1 MNSVFKAPEFFSK
14 ILIVGSGSVANR
26 APLLVG
32 ELLRKCEDTIRL
44 SRTFFSRSDAKMNAV
59 LRLLVKAAAAAF
71 YHLLLPAAILRS
83 RMVFVL
89 PSNNTEMPVISF
101 WARIFSKP
109 VLVDYYVSIYEW
121 SCFMQGTGKPDS
133 RMGRF
138 LLKADRIAY
147 QADAVI
153 HCNRVEWDH
162 IGEVI
167 GLPRRRNGFHHLPL
181 FTNFD
186 QLAGPIKAPPSGGP
200 FVFGW
205 WGSSMPLHGLQTIF
219 EAFKLLAMERGDFEL
234 HLCFWGEVRR
244 REFEQGKELAM
255 MPWLKV
261 HDALIAADGSLPRFI
276 NEKVHIGFSHFG
288 TGPSAEFVYTNK
300 VLECMALGRTA
311 LVARLPGNAEYGDL
325 GHFFF
330 PCEPTVEGLVAAA
343 RTAMDDGEGRMIREQ
358 RCREEF
364 LLRYSETA
372 AKARFHEILERF
384 HEDWKAKGGAS

>member
-1 MNSVFKAPEFFSK
+1 MSAIFKTPEFFRK
-14 ILIVGSGSVANR
+14 VLVLGSGSVANR
-26 APLLVG
+26 APLLLG

-44 SRTFFSRSDAKMNAV
+44 SRTYFSRSHGEGGR
-59 LRLLVKAAAAAF
+59 LRRLATKAAAAVV
-71 YHLLLPAAILRS
+71 YHLVLPVAILRS
-83 RMVFVL
+83 RMIFVL
-89 PSNNTEMPVISF
+89 PSNNTEIPVIMF
-101 WARIFSKP
+101 WARLFGKP

-121 SCFMQGTGKPDS
+121 SCFMQGRGRPDS

-138 LLKADRIAY
+138 LLKADRQAY
-147 QADAVI
+147 LADGVI

-162 IGEVI
+162 IGDVL
-167 GLPRRRNGFHHLPL
+167 GLPHRREGFHHLPL

-186 QLAGPIKAPPSGGP
+186 QLAGEIRMPPENGP

-205 WGSSMPLHGLQTIF
+205 WGSSMPLHGLQTIY
-219 EAFKLLAMERGDFEL
+219 EAFRTLAAERRDFEL

-244 REFEQGKELAM
+244 REFEEGKDLAA

-261 HDALIAADGSLPRFI
+261 HDDLIAADGSLPRFI

-288 TGPSAEFVYTNK
+288 TGPSAEYVYTNK

-311 LVARLPGNAEYGDL
+311 LVAELPGNREYGDL

-330 PCEPTVEGLVAAA
+330 PCEPTVEGLVRAA
-343 RTAMDDGEGRMIREQ
+343 RMAIDDREGRAIREA

-364 LLRYSETA
+364 LARYSEA
-372 AKARFHEILERF
+372 AARDGFHTILERF
-384 HEDWKAKGGAS
+384 HADWKSRGGKS

>member
-1 MNSVFKAPEFFSK
+1 MSAIFKTPEFFRK
-14 ILIVGSGSVANR
+14 VLVLGSGSVANR
-26 APLLVG
+26 APLLLG
-32 ELLRKCEDTIRL
+32 ELLRKCEDTVRL
-44 SRTFFSRSDAKMNAV
+44 SRTYFSRSYGAGGRPA
-59 LRLLVKAAAAAF
+59 RLAVKAAAAVI
-71 YHLLLPAAILRS
+71 YHTLLPIAIWRS

-89 PSNNTEMPVISF
+89 PSNNTEIPVIAF
-101 WARIFSKP
+101 WARLFRRP

-121 SCFMQGTGKPDS
+121 SCFMQGRGKADS

-138 LLKADRIAY
+138 LLKADRLAY
-147 QADAVI
+147 SANGVI

-162 IGEVI
+162 IGDVI
-167 GLPRRRNGFHHLPL
+167 GLPHRREGFYHLPL

-186 QLAGPIKAPPSGGP
+186 QLVGGILPPPEGGP

-219 EAFKLLAMERGDFEL
+219 EAFRLLAAERQDFEL

-244 REFEQGKELAM
+244 REFEEGKDLAS

-261 HDALIAADGSLPRFI
+261 HDDLIAADGSLPRFI

-311 LVARLPGNAEYGDL
+311 LVAELPGNTEYGDL

-330 PCEPTVEGLVAAA
+330 PCAPTIEGLVAAA
-343 RTAMDDGEGRMIREQ
+343 RSAMDDGEGRRLREQ

-364 LLRYSETA
+364 QLRYSEA
-372 AKARFHEILERF
+372 AAREQFHRILERF
-384 HEDWKAKGGAS
+384 HADWKAKGGRS